1 MENLFIPYKLAK
13 KLKQKGF
20 DEPCFCVYNNDGKL
34 IMVSNWEDCN
44 DWSFDFCRNSKY
56 SPSDRTSAPTYQQVT
71 DWFREEHNIN
81 IEVMTTGEDNKYPKW
96 NYWLVNTKKSNR
108 VELAMQELKEE
119 NPIEYSTYYQALTK
133 GIEEALK
140 LI

>member
-1 MENLFIPYKLAK
+1 MNHLFIPYKLAK

-56 SPSDRTSAPTYQQVT
+56 SPSDRTSTPTYQQVT
-71 DWFREEHNIN
+71 DWFREKHNIS
-81 IEVMTTGEDNKYPKW
+81 IEVYRTSKMITGEEYGCQAERWTPDGVVDEF
-96 NYWLVNTKKSNR
+96 NYY
-108 VELAMQELKEE
+108 E
-119 NPIEYSTYYQALTK
+119 PTYYQALTK
-133 GIEEALK
+133 GIEEALT

>member
-1 MENLFIPYKLAK
+1 MNHLFTPYDLAK
-13 KLKQKGF
+13 KLKEKGF
-20 DEPCFCVYNNDGKL
+20 NEICHALIDEDNCIHPLNLTDEKSLEFDQQVSKYNDKECCPAP
-34 IMVSNWEDCN
+34 MFQQVSNW
-44 DWSFDFCRNSKY
+44 
-56 SPSDRTSAPTYQQVT
+56 
-71 DWFREEHNIN
+71 FRSEHNIN